1 MTQFFNRRKPKSH
14 RADTVVQD
22 LSWAYDP
29 ANPDEIEVFDANKE
43 IKVGQFNIVELK
55 EFVQSAFETRYEHYK
70 EEQECKS
77 S

>member
-22 LSWAYDP
+22 LMWSYDP

-55 EFVQSAFETRYEHYK
+55 EFVQSAFETRNDHYK
-70 EEQECKS
+70 EQECKS